1 MKLLRSCSPRKFF
14 HTAVFLLSL
23 AFILSIPA
31 ARADSWFPATKEVY
45 FSPDKETRLTV
56 DPRELS
62 GPLEYFEDKVD
73 GKEPAGQKKNGNMQA
88 NGRLEQ
94 KNPDGTWSAVWEKP
108 LVNEVA
114 PVSVLV
120 ANAGQYVVT
129 FDNWHSMGYGD
140 DAIVI
145 YNAEGLVIRA
155 MSLKD
160 VLPEKFVAAL
170 PRSVSSLHW
179 GGEHIL
185 DMNRGLLNLKISMPG
200 SLEHGDDTKYVDVFV
215 DLATATVQPPSGSE
229 WDMALAAADAENVQR
244 EESARKRLAFL
255 TDPLLGPKDN
265 SEGEW
270 HDYLREAFSR
280 TTSDWTEDSTS
291 TTVLRAPDA
300 KDYKLSRKW
309 VKDALYD
316 DYADNVSIGSQSYSN
331 LAQVLIEVANA
342 TSKQKLKD
350 VRLYVAVTDLYW
362 SEIRAAFVHTGATL
376 VQINPDKPILQN
388 PRRLKALTE

>member
-1 MKLLRSCSPRKFF
+1 MISLRSCSPRKFF
-14 HTAVFLLSL
+14 HAVVFLVSL
-23 AFILSIPA
+23 AVILSIPA

-73 GKEPAGQKKNGNMQA
+73 GKEPAGQKKNGNRQA
-88 NGRLEQ
+88 NGRLER
-94 KNPDGTWSAVWEKP
+94 KNPDGTWSVVWEKP
-108 LVNEVA
+108 IVNEVA

-265 SEGEW
+265 SEREW

-280 TTSDWTEDSTS
+280 TTSDWKEDSTS

-309 VKDALYD
+309 VKDALFD
-316 DYADNVSIGSQSYSN
+316 DFADNVSIGSQSYSN

-342 TSKQKLKD
+342 TPKQKLKD

-362 SEIRAAFVHTGATL
+362 PEIRDAFVHTGATL

-388 PRRLKALTE
+388 PRRLKALTD

>member
-14 HTAVFLLSL
+14 HAVVFLVSL
-23 AFILSIPA
+23 AVILSIPA

-73 GKEPAGQKKNGNMQA
+73 GKEPAGQKKNGNRQA
-88 NGRLEQ
+88 NGRLER
-94 KNPDGTWSAVWEKP
+94 KNPDGTWSVVWEKP
-108 LVNEVA
+108 IVNEVA

-145 YNAEGLVIRA
+145 YNAEGTVIRA

-185 DMNRGLLNLKISMPG
+185 DMNRGLLNLKIYMPG
-200 SLEHGDDTKYVDVFV
+200 SPEYGDDTKYVDVFV

-244 EESARKRLAFL
+244 EEGERKRLAFL
-255 TDPLLGPKDN
+255 TAKGSGMTISEKRFRGQHPIGKKIPPLRRFCVHLMRKI
-265 SEGEW
+265 
-270 HDYLREAFSR
+270 
-280 TTSDWTEDSTS
+280 TSY
-291 TTVLRAPDA
+291 RA
-300 KDYKLSRKW
+300 
-309 VKDALYD
+309 
-316 DYADNVSIGSQSYSN
+316 NG
-331 LAQVLIEVANA
+331 
-342 TSKQKLKD
+342 
-350 VRLYVAVTDLYW
+350 
-362 SEIRAAFVHTGATL
+362 
-376 VQINPDKPILQN
+376 
-388 PRRLKALTE
+388 